1 MHDPIRFGILGCG
14 IISPNHARAIDA
26 AGGAVLIGAASRRYE
41 QAQQFAQAFSCRA
54 YETYADMLSDDAID
68 VVSICTPT
76 GLHFD
81 KSPSP
86 ASPTRPRP
94 SATWWTVA
102 PPAGPSAPS

>member
-14 IISPNHARAIDA
+14 IIAPNHARAIDA

-41 QAQQFAQAFSCRA
+41 QVQQFAQKFSCRA

-68 VVSICTPT
+68 AVSICTPT

-81 KSPSP
+81 NARQALLAGKHVLVESPC
-86 ASPTRPRP
+86 A
-94 SATWWTVA
+94 
-102 PPAGPSAPS
+102 